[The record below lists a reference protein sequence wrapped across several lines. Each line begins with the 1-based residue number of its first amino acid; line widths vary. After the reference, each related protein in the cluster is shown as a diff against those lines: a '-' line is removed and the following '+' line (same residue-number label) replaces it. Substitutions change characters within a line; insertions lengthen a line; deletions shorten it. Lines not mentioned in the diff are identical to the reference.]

1 MMRYIVPIVILF
13 FAVASCRKKN
23 SPKPPGQV
31 QLVFPDRNSEC
42 TTGQSLNAETSQVEF
57 RWEEGANVDTYE
69 LRVTNSN
76 TGVVQTIS
84 TASTAARLPIAKGE
98 PFSWFVRS
106 KNTQVPETVSSE
118 IWNFYNAGS
127 VTTFAPFPADII
139 APRMSE
145 NVFKDINNE
154 ITLSWSAADL
164 DDDILEYEV
173 YVSVASPPE
182 DLVGTLPKDAT
193 TLKVTVAP
201 NTVYY
206 WSVITKDEEGNATN
220 SGIYSFRVL

>member
-1 MMRYIVPIVILF
+1 MIRYILLFIVSLF
-13 FAVASCRKKN
+13 IITSCKKKN

-31 QLVFPDRNSEC
+31 QLIFPDRNSEC

-57 RWEEGANVDTYE
+57 RWEEGINVDTYE
-69 LRVTNSN
+69 LRVTNGN
-76 TGVVQTIS
+76 TGTVQTIN
-84 TASTAARLPIAKGE
+84 TASTSARLPIAKGE

-106 KNTQVPETVSSE
+106 KNNEVPETVSSQ

-127 VTTFAPFPADII
+127 RTTFAPFPADILN
-139 APRMSE
+139 PRMSE
-145 NVFKDINNE
+145 NVFKDVNNE
-154 ITLSWSAADL
+154 VTLSWSASDL

-173 YVSVASPPE
+173 YLSVETPPA
-182 DLVGTLPKDAT
+182 DLVGTLDEDET
-193 TLKVTVAP
+193 TLKVSVAS

-220 SGIYSFRVL
+220 SGIYSFKVL

>member
-1 MMRYIVPIVILF
+1 MMRYTVLMIVLF
-13 FAVASCRKKN
+13 FTAASCKKKS

-31 QLVFPDRNSEC
+31 QLIFPDRNSEC
-42 TTGQSLNAETSQVEF
+42 TTGQSLNAETSQVTF
-57 RWEEGANVDTYE
+57 RWGEGANAVTYE

-76 TGVVQTIS
+76 TGTVQTIS
-84 TASTAARLPIAKGE
+84 TASTSARLPIAKGE

-106 KNTQVPETVSSE
+106 KNNQVPETVSSE

-127 VTTFAPFPADII
+127 ITTFAPFPADII
-139 APRMSE
+139 SPRMSE

-164 DDDILEYEV
+164 DDDILAYEV
-173 YVSVASPPE
+173 YVSVETPPA
-182 DLVGTLPKDAT
+182 DLVGTLPKEQT

-206 WSVITKDEEGNATN
+206 WSVVTKDAEGNATN
-220 SGIYSFRVL
+220 SGIYSFKVL